1 MKELEE
7 FNKINQNYR
16 LDYIH
21 ASLRVILGLFILKT
35 FQDPIWKYYMI
46 TEDGSK
52 VI

>member
-1 MKELEE
+1 MEE
-7 FNKINQNYR
+7 FNKKYKSNK
-16 LDYIH
+16 LDHIH
-21 ASLRVILGLFILKT
+21 ANLQVILGLFILKT